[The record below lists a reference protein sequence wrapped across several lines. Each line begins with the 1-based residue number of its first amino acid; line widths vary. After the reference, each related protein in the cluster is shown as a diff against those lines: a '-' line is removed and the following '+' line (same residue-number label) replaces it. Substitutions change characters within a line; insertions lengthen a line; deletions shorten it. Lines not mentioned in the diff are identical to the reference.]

1 MNLHKINIDK
11 KTAFLHTVFWLS
23 WIVSFTIIQS
33 LGNGG
38 NQWLVWFAYYI
49 ITLPIFVAHTY
60 IIAYILLPFTFF
72 KGRYLW
78 FAFGFIILLILFSI
92 IELIVSNEFVF
103 KLLDASKV
111 FESGYLDFKN
121 IIISG
126 IGNLYIVFVFL
137 AIKAGRWWYLSE
149 NKKEELLQTKM
160 ETDLEIYRYQLQPNL
175 IYTLISE
182 LEQLSEKDPTKAP
195 EMIVRISY
203 FLNRFLYEGKEEMLP
218 LELEAKLIEEFLEIH
233 KKALEGRLNSNF
245 IVNGILKS
253 FVVPPLLL
261 IPFINSAIKLA
272 YECNNSFDSTVIIKA
287 EKKYV
292 LFSFTFWSDK
302 EFRLS
307 DQENIE
313 ITKKRLRYS
322 YPGKHRLIENIDEN
336 FREISLEIF
345 Y

>member
-1 MNLHKINIDK
+1 LNFHKLNIDK
-11 KTAFLHTVFWLS
+11 KRTFLHIVFWLS

-33 LGNGG
+33 LGNGAY
-38 NQWLVWFAYYI
+38 QWLVWFAYYI

-60 IIAYILLPFTFF
+60 IIAYVLLPLTFF
-72 KGRYLW
+72 KGKYLW
-78 FAFGFIILLILFSI
+78 FAIGFILLLIMASV

-103 KLLDASKV
+103 KLLDVSKV
-111 FESGYLDFKN
+111 FSLGYLNIKN

-126 IGNLYIVFVFL
+126 IGNLYIVFVFF
-137 AIKAGRWWYLSE
+137 AIKAGRSWYLSE
-149 NKKEELLQTKM
+149 NEKEELLQTKM
-160 ETDLEIYRYQLQPNL
+160 ETDLEIYRYQLQPKL

-182 LEQLSEKDPTKAP
+182 LEQLTKKDPTAAP
-195 EMIVRISY
+195 EMIVNISN
-203 FLNRFLYEGKEEMLP
+203 FLNRFLFEGKEEMHP
-218 LELEAKLIEEFLEIH
+218 LQLETQLIEEFLEIH
-233 KKALEGRLNSNF
+233 KQALKGRLKSNF

-272 YECNNSFDSTVIIKA
+272 YECNNSFDSSVIIKA

-292 LFSFTFWSDK
+292 LFSFAFWSDK

-307 DQENIE
+307 YQENIE
-313 ITKKRLRYS
+313 ITKKRLKYS

-336 FREISLEIF
+336 FREVSLEIF
-345 Y
+345 F